1 MKQGEKKTMK
11 MRELVS
17 EIVIDPRKLTDYALD
32 SESLRGKN
40 KALMFQRHLG
50 YTKENYQI
58 LLDQIND
65 LILDA
70 EATPQSEDQ
79 FGTRYQVD
87 LEIQGI
93 EPQQVETVR
102 TGWLIAPNSQQAKLT
117 TLYVAKR

>member
-1 MKQGEKKTMK
+1 MK

-17 EIVIDPRKLTDYALD
+17 EITIDPRKLTDYALD
-32 SESLRGKN
+32 PESPRGKD
-40 KALMFQRHLG
+40 KALMFQRCLG

-58 LLDQIND
+58 LLERIND

-70 EATPQSEDQ
+70 EAIPQSEDQ

-87 LEIQGI
+87 LEIPGI
-93 EPQQVETVR
+93 EPEQIETVR

-117 TLYVAKR
+117 TLYIPKR

>member
-1 MKQGEKKTMK
+1 MK

-17 EIVIDPRKLTDYALD
+17 EIMIDPGKLTDYALD
-32 SESLRGKN
+32 PESPKGKD
-40 KALMFQRHLG
+40 KAWMFQRYLG

-58 LLDQIND
+58 LLERIND

-70 EATPQSEDQ
+70 EAIPQSEDQ

-87 LEIQGI
+87 LEIPGVEADQI
-93 EPQQVETVR
+93 ETVR

-117 TLYVAKR
+117 TLYIPKR

>member
-1 MKQGEKKTMK
+1 MK

-40 KALMFQRHLG
+40 KALMFQRYLG

-93 EPQQVETVR
+93 EPQQIETVR

>member
-1 MKQGEKKTMK
+1 MK

-17 EIVIDPRKLTDYALD
+17 EITIDPRKLTDYALD
-32 SESLRGKN
+32 PESPRGKD

-58 LLDQIND
+58 LLDQVKD

-70 EATPQSEDQ
+70 EAIPQGEDQ

-87 LEIQGI
+87 LEILGI
-93 EPQQVETVR
+93 EPQQREIVR
-102 TGWLIAPNSQQAKLT
+102 TGWIIIPNSQQAKLT
-117 TLYVAKR
+117 TLYILQR

>member
-1 MKQGEKKTMK
+1 MQQGEKKTMK

-17 EIVIDPRKLTDYALD
+17 EVIIDPRKLTDYALD
-32 SESLRGKN
+32 LENPKGKD

-93 EPQQVETVR
+93 EPQQIETVR
-102 TGWLIAPNSQQAKLT
+102 TGWLISPNSQQAKLT